1 MNVADWLTKAEK
13 YLRERGVDETSANAE
28 FLMAQ
33 ALKAGR
39 GEVRLGGA
47 RPLTDKQSF
56 YFWEMI
62 KARGRRLPMAY
73 VIGNQPF
80 LSLEID
86 VTPDVLVP
94 RPETEEVVMEA
105 ERLLSELKRP
115 ELHILEIGTGSGCI
129 AIAISKLFPQAVI
142 FASEISSQAIK
153 LAEKNAMKHH
163 VSSRIRF
170 IREDLFKPSVRHAG
184 WADLVISNPPYIP
197 SAEVKKL
204 APEVLNEPY
213 LALDGGP
220 DGLAAIRAIIEDAPR
235 HLKKGSSLV
244 LEIGSDQG
252 AEVSRLMSH
261 RGFSGAYV
269 RRDAQGHDR
278 IAVGRW

>member
-1 MNVADWLTKAEK
+1 MNVAEWLAKAEK
-13 YLRERGVDETSANAE
+13 FLRERGVDETAANAE
-28 FLMAQ
+28 FMMAQ
-33 ALKAGR
+33 ALKVGR
-39 GEVRLGGA
+39 NDVRLSGA
-47 RPLTDKQSF
+47 RRVTDKQGY

-62 KARGRRLPMAY
+62 KKRGKRLPMAY

-105 ERLLSELKRP
+105 ERLLSSLGRP
-115 ELHILEIGTGSGCI
+115 DLHVLEVGTGSGCI
-129 AIAISKLFPQAVI
+129 SIALARLFPQAVI
-142 FASEISSQAIK
+142 FATEISPQAVK

-163 VSSRIRF
+163 VSGRIRF
-170 IREDLFKPSVRHAG
+170 VREDLYKPSARHAG

-204 APEVLNEPY
+204 ASEVLQEPY

-220 DGLAAIRAIIEDAPR
+220 DGLAAIRAIVEDAPR
-235 HLKKGSSLV
+235 HLKRGAWLV

-252 AEVSRLMSH
+252 TALSQLLSA

-269 RRDAQGHDR
+269 RRDAQGRDR